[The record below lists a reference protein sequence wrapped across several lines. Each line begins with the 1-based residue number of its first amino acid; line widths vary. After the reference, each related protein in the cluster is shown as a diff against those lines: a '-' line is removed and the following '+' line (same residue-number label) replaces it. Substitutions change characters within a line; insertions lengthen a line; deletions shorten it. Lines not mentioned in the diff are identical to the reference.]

1 VFGGFVRILDE
12 AASCKQAASLITGRP
27 IAGWGDIGERLDEWI
42 RATGLSPDR
51 VRAEARA

>member
-1 VFGGFVRILDE
+1 MFGGFVRILDE